1 LAGQADLK
9 SSFGCRNAPDMRA
22 IYGVNIVSQFIFICL
37 TGQVAGSEVSL
48 APTLRRQGMKAC
60 ALDHDKPRQI
70 ERSKTPIG

>member
-1 LAGQADLK
+1 
-9 SSFGCRNAPDMRA
+9 MRA